1 MIFQIFVLTLQT
13 EKIPKIA
20 PFSGAKK
27 ITAMKDRIKEIQNMT
42 KMSQQDFAKQIGV
55 APGSLS
61 SIYSGRTQPT
71 NNYVI
76 GIHKAF
82 PDINVNWLM
91 FGEGGMY
98 DKPTDDNSSTPS
110 LDNGSENNSLFDTP
124 DQEDRSLFDDS
135 SQMEDVLPF
144 QNIRRVPEPRG
155 RRVVE
160 SQQPLNAAHF
170 QTKEFDKVSRQVKEI
185 RVFYDDGTYESFIP
199 SK

>member
-1 MIFQIFVLTLQT
+1 
-13 EKIPKIA
+13 
-20 PFSGAKK
+20 
-27 ITAMKDRIKEIQNMT
+27 MKDRIKEIQNMT

-91 FGEGGMY
+91 FGEGDMY
-98 DKPTDDNSSTPS
+98 DKPKDDNSSTPS
-110 LDNGSENNSLFDTP
+110 LDNGSENNSLFDAP
-124 DQEDRSLFDDS
+124 DQEDCSLFDDS